1 MENDLALVFGVVFF
15 LVEPHM
21 DKELET
27 GLIPGLYSDF
37 MGCLLAPTIRFGNC
51 HLKGGNYL
59 A

>member
-15 LVEPHM
+15 KVEPHM

-27 GLIPGLYSDF
+27 GLIPSLYSDF
-37 MGCLLAPTIRFGNC
+37 VGCLLAPIVCFGNRR
-51 HLKGGNYL
+51 LKGGNYL